1 MFVTL
6 GLTVFLNLI
15 TAVAVGLTLAAF
27 VTTRWMER
35 EEIKGVTAIV
45 IADGNQGLDD
55 SVREALGI
63 FNGQIGL
70 VFFFAGSDFYASAR
84 ALNRRV
90 GRAVLGHQAV
100 IYDFT

>member
-6 GLTVFLNLI
+6 GLTALLNLI
-15 TAVAVGLTLAAF
+15 MAVAVGLTLAAF

-70 VFFFAGSDFYASAR
+70 VYFFCGVRFLRFCAGLKSA
-84 ALNRRV
+84 
-90 GRAVLGHQAV
+90 GR
-100 IYDFT
+100 